1 MGVPW
6 IIRHVT
12 PVLGI
17 VADQIEENAAT
28 TDAMVRPVYTENSV
42 KPSMNEGM
50 ITISILNVKPEHLKT
65 VDISRPKNRN
75 EIRTTYSGY
84 RSSHE

>member
-1 MGVPW
+1 VSVPW

-28 TDAMVRPVYTENSV
+28 TDTMVRPVYTKDKQGFS
-42 KPSMNEGM
+42 KQRM
-50 ITISILNVKPEHLKT
+50 
-65 VDISRPKNRN
+65 
-75 EIRTTYSGY
+75 
-84 RSSHE
+84 